1 MQTHVK
7 FRRINEIEAM
17 YERPSVNVKVERG
30 PTFTFTRD
38 LPYIVSILFTRV
50 KFTCVYVRKN
60 YGTVE
65 IRRLKLHNYFDR
77 VDYSMVNTIKLGH
90 YGIKGLV
97 L

>member
-7 FRRINEIEAM
+7 FRRINEIEVM

-38 LPYIVSILFTRV
+38 LPYIVSILFASVIKITGQ
-50 KFTCVYVRKN
+50 RKS
-60 YGTVE
+60 TL
-65 IRRLKLHNYFDR
+65 RLKQHNYFDC
-77 VDYSMVNTIKLGH
+77 VDHSMVNAIKLGH
-90 YGIKGLV
+90 YGIKGVV